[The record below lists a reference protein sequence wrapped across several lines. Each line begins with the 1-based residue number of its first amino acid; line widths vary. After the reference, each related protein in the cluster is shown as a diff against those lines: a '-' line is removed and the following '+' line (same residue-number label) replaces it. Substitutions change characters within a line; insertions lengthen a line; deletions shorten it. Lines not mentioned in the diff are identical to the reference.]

1 MKIKT
6 GLGLYK
12 IYNFLFHNIKVI
24 FEPIISVIHSILCYN
39 FIRLFKSKA
48 FPNFKKK
55 VYVIGSGQSVDDIDI
70 SKIKDS
76 TVILLNN
83 SWQLYKKFH
92 ISNQVF
98 TSMGDVVGTINR
110 IAKDLPADIPKL
122 MVLAQL
128 GFNLSSY
135 KFFLNFNKKKDY
147 FFICDMHN
155 YFYKKKRG
163 YAYKSNSNANI
174 FGLYTSTFCSL
185 KKYNEVEN
193 IWIGPYTGMFT
204 YVMLAYRLGA
214 KEIYSC
220 GFDATNYNLQLY
232 SRQINL
238 DRYLEK
244 YKSINH
250 EKFNQRRRL
259 VKINLWSQHVS
270 NYLKKNGITWIN
282 ISNKTLV
289 NTVKKIDPLDFK
301 Y

>member
-12 IYNFLFHNIKVI
+12 IYNFFFHNIKVT

-39 FIRLFKSKA
+39 FIRIFKSKA

-92 ISNQVF
+92 TSNQVF

-128 GFNLSSY
+128 GFNFSSF

-163 YAYKSNSNANI
+163 YAYKSNSNTNI

-214 KEIYSC
+214 REIYSC
-220 GFDATNYNLQLY
+220 GFDATNYNLHHY

-244 YKSINH
+244 YKSINY
-250 EKFNQRRRL
+250 ERFNQRRRI
-259 VKINLWSQHVS
+259 VKINLWSQHIS